1 MQLARV
7 GWLARRVVVVPFAVG
22 ETKRSICGWWRTRVK
37 IWLRSSAG
45 RRRSGDCCVVC
56 VGLDCFSVR

>member
-7 GWLARRVVVVPFAVG
+7 GWLARRVVVVPFAVVG

-37 IWLRSSAG
+37 I
-45 RRRSGDCCVVC
+45 
-56 VGLDCFSVR
+56 